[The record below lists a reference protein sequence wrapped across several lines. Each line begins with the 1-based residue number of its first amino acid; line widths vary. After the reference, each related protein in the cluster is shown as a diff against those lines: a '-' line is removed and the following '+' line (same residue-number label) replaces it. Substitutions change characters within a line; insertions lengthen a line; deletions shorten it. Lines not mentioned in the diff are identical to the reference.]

1 MPTLIYGGPLRL
13 HLRMMKK
20 FSKRSHWWIFHARP
34 KWWLFLNDVASYL
47 TNMNLM
53 LIVSVDQYN
62 NLRKNIIADH
72 PFVVI
77 TCLAEDNQYTSVRVV
92 ITSSTSHFIPGEI
105 PKNPLA
111 EWRTFVWYEGLT
123 AQEFASWC
131 DRYRIPFR
139 STVAELTGR
148 YPMELQRARDIIET
162 AKPSS
167 PLLFSQLYIRQT
179 KQYLETKTGEFL
191 SAGIK
196 LQIPNFLELAATPAL
211 LVGSKIKIGNIPVRF
226 MDERFFFIDN
236 EDEVQ
241 ALTPTFAKIL
251 ATYWASVLRHDPVHP
266 TLLNIL
272 QSDRKCAGAFMDNL
286 IISGLEADPKIEL
299 FLAQPK
305 NGLFRGIT
313 SVPNLIV
320 FSGDFPEIS
329 QVDWK
334 KQDLLFIP
342 KNKQYRGVDFFFWLA
357 ATTEMFAIR
366 LTVGH
371 KHSDNFVEEST
382 EDKKLGRLAPKK
394 LLDGYLQGVCGQAE
408 TTKMVWVVTDMK
420 PPETWVDR
428 GDYFCHMACLH
439 YVHPVVRDY
448 ALAELAR
455 VLERPTI
462 PLANLN
468 AALAELTFTPRK
480 VKAVQRTGIYWKV
493 RQLIAQYGL
502 AVVLVL
508 QLILLLR

>member
-1 MPTLIYGGPLRL
+1 MMRLYQQQNCRILLIPNCAVWLATDAYAYLRGAFEVAFANDEEIL
-13 HLRMMKK
+13 QKIALVD
-20 FSKRSHWWIFHARP
+20 FSCKTKVVA
-34 KWWLFLNDVASYL
+34 FLNDVASYL

-272 QSDRKCAGAFMDNL
+272 QSDRKCAVALRQIQKSNYSLHNQRMVYFAAL
-286 IISGLEADPKIEL
+286 PACQI
-299 FLAQPK
+299 
-305 NGLFRGIT
+305 
-313 SVPNLIV
+313 
-320 FSGDFPEIS
+320 
-329 QVDWK
+329 
-334 KQDLLFIP
+334 LLF
-342 KNKQYRGVDFFFWLA
+342 
-357 ATTEMFAIR
+357 
-366 LTVGH
+366 
-371 KHSDNFVEEST
+371 S
-382 EDKKLGRLAPKK
+382 
-394 LLDGYLQGVCGQAE
+394 
-408 TTKMVWVVTDMK
+408 
-420 PPETWVDR
+420 
-428 GDYFCHMACLH
+428 
-439 YVHPVVRDY
+439 
-448 ALAELAR
+448 
-455 VLERPTI
+455 
-462 PLANLN
+462 
-468 AALAELTFTPRK
+468 
-480 VKAVQRTGIYWKV
+480 
-493 RQLIAQYGL
+493 
-502 AVVLVL
+502 LVISL
-508 QLILLLR
+508 K